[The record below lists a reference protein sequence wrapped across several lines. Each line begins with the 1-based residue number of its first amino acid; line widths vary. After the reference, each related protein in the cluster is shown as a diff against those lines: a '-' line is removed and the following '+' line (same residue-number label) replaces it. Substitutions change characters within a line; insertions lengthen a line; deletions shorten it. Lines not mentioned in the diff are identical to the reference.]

1 MATSDTKIRRIKIR
15 NEDGTLQDSEKLFGV
30 YSKNIDFSNLG
41 TSADKD
47 SLDQAIGNLTT
58 TSSGVP
64 IPLQE
69 QIDNLTN
76 LVETLSESLGIYNSS
91 ELIFQQ
97 DI

>member
-47 SLDQAIGNLTT
+47 SLD
-58 TSSGVP
+58 
-64 IPLQE
+64 
-69 QIDNLTN
+69 
-76 LVETLSESLGIYNSS
+76 
-91 ELIFQQ
+91 
-97 DI
+97 